1 MIREL
6 RLISKCKTSQPG
18 IQTITMHI
26 LPNISRSNVIQTTK
40 IGQLLGYNVK
50 IFFFK
55 SHAENGARKLVPD
68 LKLDVQ

>member
-18 IQTITMHI
+18 S
-26 LPNISRSNVIQTTK
+26 NVSRSNVIQTTK

-55 SHAENGARKLVPD
+55 NHAENGARKLVPD